1 MPPTPPAPDRRGGTP
16 GVAGVPLASDARYH
30 QLVVLAPDG
39 IMIHDGERVL
49 FVNAAAARL
58 AGAER
63 VDQVLGLP
71 IENFLKPPYLKGVEN
86 QLVAAGE
93 LGAVVVPTS
102 DVFHRIDG
110 TTIAV
115 DVTAIAF
122 MDGRRTSVHLVI
134 RDISERLAAAET
146 ARHVDEQLQQAQR
159 MESVG
164 ALAGGVAHEVNN
176 MMSVVLGFG
185 EFMLQDEGLSDARK
199 QDIREIMTAAD
210 RAAGVTRQ
218 LLAFSRRAF
227 YSPSA
232 VDLGAVVAAV
242 EPVIRRLL
250 GAGRGLVLDLEDA
263 PHVWVDPRQV
273 DQVLVNL
280 SLNARDAMGPEGV
293 LTIAVA
299 DSELGHGATG
309 YAGDPIPAG
318 RYVMLTVTDN
328 GAGMTPDTQAQL
340 FEPFFTTKEIGHGT
354 GLGLAAVHGILRQ
367 NNAHVTVESEP
378 GRGTR
383 FRLYLPLAPD
393 GALATQQEYQRPP
406 SVEVQA
412 PSVEVQAVP
421 PGATILVVEDESA
434 VRMIAVRSLE
444 SGGFRA
450 VEASDGAAAL
460 EIVARDG
467 PPSLVL
473 TDLMMPGVGGAELA
487 RRLRIRWPALP
498 ILFMSGYSVEDLKA
512 QGLTSAHDTIIQKP
526 FTPDALVS
534 SVTAALEPP
543 PRHRAT

>member
-1 MPPTPPAPDRRGGTP
+1 MPLTPPVPERRVGTP
-16 GVAGVPLASDARYH
+16 DAPAEVFGADARYH

-39 IMIHDGERVL
+39 ILIHDGERVL
-49 FVNAAAARL
+49 FANSAAARL
-58 AGAER
+58 AGAQR
-63 VDQVLGLP
+63 VDQLVGLP
-71 IENFLKPPYLKGVEN
+71 IENFLKPPFLKGVEN
-86 QLVAAGE
+86 LLLAAGK
-93 LGAVVVPTS
+93 LDPVVMPIR

-134 RDISERLAAAET
+134 RDISERLAAAEA
-146 ARHVDEQLQQAQR
+146 ARLVDEHLQQAQR
-159 MESVG
+159 IESVG

-185 EFMLQDEGLSDARK
+185 EFMLQDGGLSDERR
-199 QDIREIMTAAD
+199 QDVREIMTAAE

-227 YSPSA
+227 YNPSA
-232 VDLGAVVAAV
+232 VDLGPAVAAL
-242 EPVIRRLL
+242 EPVIQRLL
-250 GAGRGLVLDLEDA
+250 GAGRELVFDLEDA

-273 DQVLVNL
+273 EQVLINL
-280 SLNARDAMGPEGV
+280 SLNARDAMGLEGT

-299 DSELGHGATG
+299 DTEIGAGATAYG
-309 YAGDPIPAG
+309 GDPIAAG
-318 RYVMLTVTDN
+318 RRVMLTVTDT
-328 GAGMTPDTQAQL
+328 GAGMAPDTQARL

-354 GLGLAAVHGILRQ
+354 GLGLAAVYGILRQ
-367 NNAHVTVESEP
+367 NNADVTVESEP

-383 FRLYLPLAPD
+383 FRLYLPLAPH
-393 GALATQQEYQRPP
+393 GALAAEQGYQRPS
-406 SVEVQA
+406 SVQ
-412 PSVEVQAVP
+412 VP
-421 PGATILVVEDESA
+421 VVPTGTTILVVEDEPA
-434 VRMIAVRSLE
+434 VRKIAVRSLE
-444 SGGFRA
+444 FGGFRV
-450 VEASDGAAAL
+450 VEASDGGAAL

-473 TDLMMPGVGGAELA
+473 TDLMMPGIGGAELA

-498 ILFMSGYSVEDLKA
+498 ILFMSGYSVEDLKS
-512 QGLTSAHDTIIQKP
+512 QGLTSAHDEIIQKP

-543 PRHRAT
+543 PAHRAT

>member
-1 MPPTPPAPDRRGGTP
+1 MPPTPSVPDVPGSAPS
-16 GVAGVPLASDARYH
+16 VPLSADSRYH
-30 QLVVLAPDG
+30 QLVILAPDG

-49 FVNAAAARL
+49 FANEAAARM

-71 IENFLKPPYLKGVEN
+71 IENFLKQPFLKAVEN
-86 QLVAAGE
+86 QLVAGGE
-93 LGAVVVPTS
+93 LGAFVVPTR
-102 DVFHRIDG
+102 DVFHRVDG
-110 TTIAV
+110 TSLAV

-122 MDGRRTSVHLVI
+122 MDGRRASVHLVI
-134 RDISERLAAAET
+134 RDISERVAAAEA
-146 ARHVDEQLQQAQR
+146 ARLVDEHLQQAQR
-159 MESVG
+159 IESVG

-185 EFMLQDEGLSDARK
+185 EFMLQDEGLSDERR
-199 QDIREIMTAAD
+199 QDIREIVTAAD

-227 YSPSA
+227 YNPSA
-232 VDLGAVVAAV
+232 VDLGRAVAAL

-250 GAGRGLVLDLEDA
+250 GAGSGLVLDLEDA

-273 DQVLVNL
+273 EQVLVNL
-280 SLNARDAMGPEGV
+280 SLNARDAMGPEGM

-299 DSELGHGATG
+299 ATEIGAGATA
-309 YAGDPIPAG
+309 YAGEPIPAG
-318 RYVMLTVTDN
+318 RRVMLTVTDN
-328 GAGMTPDTQAQL
+328 GAGMTPDTQARL

-354 GLGLAAVHGILRQ
+354 GLGLAAVYGILRQ

-393 GALATQQEYQRPP
+393 GALAAHREYQR
-406 SVEVQA
+406 A
-412 PSVEVQAVP
+412 PSVQAVET
-421 PGATILVVEDESA
+421 GATVLVVEDESV

-444 SGGFRA
+444 LGGFRA
-450 VEASDGAAAL
+450 VGASDGAAAL
-460 EIVARDG
+460 EIVTRDG

-473 TDLMMPGVGGAELA
+473 TDLLMPGIGGAELA
-487 RRLRIRWPALP
+487 RRLRVRWPALP
-498 ILFMSGYSVEDLKA
+498 IIFMSGYST
-512 QGLTSAHDTIIQKP
+512 G
-526 FTPDALVS
+526 
-534 SVTAALEPP
+534 
-543 PRHRAT
+543 